1 MCKLFA
7 FIDLAELV
15 PRQELMTLTAVL
27 KILHAVDKKITDWN
41 QVTGPITLRGTAGYH
56 LPGRNINFIYAD
68 LLLYRNYPQAERAR
82 HLPLVT
88 GSLTGDMP

>member
-68 LLLYRNYPQAERAR
+68 YYYIEAIRKLKGRDTYLW
-82 HLPLVT
+82 
-88 GSLTGDMP
+88 